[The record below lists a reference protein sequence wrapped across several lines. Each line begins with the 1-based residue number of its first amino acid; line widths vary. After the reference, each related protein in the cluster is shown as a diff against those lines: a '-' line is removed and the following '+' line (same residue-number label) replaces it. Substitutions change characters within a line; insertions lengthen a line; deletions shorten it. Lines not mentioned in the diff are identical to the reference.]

1 VDDQGDEPRSP
12 DRRDQPPDDPDA
24 GSFEEERV
32 RIIGADEARAAM
44 ERGQPIARPGGD
56 NGDARF
62 AEMRFNP
69 SSRLRS
75 ASYAAEDVSGDPTG
89 ATGGGADPDA
99 DPHAD
104 DPDAGSWSTRDLEPP
119 VAPPRIVGA
128 DERVAQSQLPHWT
141 DPPTGQL
148 PRIFADDPEPDADAE
163 AEAWSQ
169 VPPPRYR
176 ENSGDWAD
184 PDFHPDEL
192 RKDDQPLGALAD
204 EPEAFDDDDDDAF
217 LRQVQERRGRGRVA
231 PRLPVPD
238 EAEAAA
244 AAAVADPDPRAD
256 ERHDVDA
263 GFGGPL
269 RPPME
274 PGTGTGRRAD
284 RDYDFG
290 PPEFRPQPSRPD
302 DLVPRV
308 IAAVVL
314 AAIALLCFSLGR
326 GWTVALVTV
335 IAGLSCSELYAG
347 ARPQGYR
354 PAALLGILGAA
365 SFAPI
370 AYERGTDA
378 FPLVIAIVLV
388 FTLLWFLL
396 GVARAR
402 PVANLGLTWL
412 GFSYVGFLAGF
423 AGLLLSHPD
432 GVRLMVGVVL
442 CVVANDIVAFGVGR
456 RFGRTPLAPH
466 ISPGKTWAGAIA
478 GFVASVLVA
487 AIIVHQFRPWD
498 ESIANSLWL
507 GIVLGVAAPV
517 GDLVESMLKRDLGLK
532 DFGGLLP
539 GHGGFLDRF
548 DALLFAM
555 PFAYYLVRVLNI

>member
-1 VDDQGDEPRSP
+1 VDDHGDEPRSP
-12 DRRDQPPDDPDA
+12 DRREPHPDDPDT
-24 GSFEEERV
+24 GPPEDERV

-44 ERGQPIARPGGD
+44 ERGQPLARPGGD

-69 SSRLRS
+69 ASRLRS
-75 ASYAAEDVSGDPTG
+75 ASYAAEDMAP
-89 ATGGGADPDA
+89 GGGEGQLDDDRLEDA
-99 DPHAD
+99 SA
-104 DPDAGSWSTRDLEPP
+104 ARSWPTRDLEPP
-119 VAPPRIVGA
+119 APPRIVGA

-148 PRIFADDPEPDADAE
+148 PRIFADDPEPATDADSE

-169 VPPPRYR
+169 VPTPRYR
-176 ENSGDWAD
+176 DHSGDWAD
-184 PDFHPDEL
+184 PDFRPDEL
-192 RKDDQPLGALAD
+192 RKDADSLGALAD
-204 EPEAFDDDDDDAF
+204 APEGYDDDDDDTF
-217 LRQVQERRGRGRVA
+217 LRQVQERRGRRRGADPVA
-231 PRLPVPD
+231 
-238 EAEAAA
+238 AEAPPEEPGAFA
-244 AAAVADPDPRAD
+244 EPDPLTD

-263 GFGGPL
+263 GFGGPM
-269 RPPME
+269 RPPPDPMLA
-274 PGTGTGRRAD
+274 RRPE
-284 RDYDFG
+284 RGEYEFG
-290 PPEFRPQPSRPD
+290 PPEFRPQPGRPD

-308 IAAVVL
+308 LAAVVL
-314 AAIALLCFSLGR
+314 GAIALLCFSLGR

-335 IAGLSCSELYAG
+335 VAGLACSELYAG

-378 FPLVIAIVLV
+378 FPLVIGIVMI

-412 GFSYVGFLAGF
+412 GFTYVGVLAGF

-432 GVRLMVGVVL
+432 GVDLIVGVVL
-442 CVVANDIVAFGVGR
+442 CVVANDIVAFAVGR
-456 RFGRTPLAPH
+456 RLGRTPLAPH

-478 GFVASVLVA
+478 GFVASVVVSA
-487 AIIVHQFRPWD
+487 VIVHQISPWD
-498 ESIANSLWL
+498 ESVANSLWL
-507 GIVLGVAAPV
+507 GIILGVAAPV
-517 GDLVESMLKRDLGLK
+517 GDLTESMLKRDLGLK